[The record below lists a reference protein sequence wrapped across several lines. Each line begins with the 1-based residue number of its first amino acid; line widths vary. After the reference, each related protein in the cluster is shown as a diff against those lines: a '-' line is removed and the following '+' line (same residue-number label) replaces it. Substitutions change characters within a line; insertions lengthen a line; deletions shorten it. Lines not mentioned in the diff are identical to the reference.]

1 MSSITCASCGSL
13 DATWRCSACKLMHYC
28 SKLCQ
33 KNHFKV
39 HKKDCCKEKSCEDIS
54 TGKSESFSDKVESRS
69 CRCMFCGQ
77 VIIVSSEEEAIQHMS
92 ECSLLQEQLN
102 GEGQFT
108 VPKEFLG
115 GK

>member
-1 MSSITCASCGSL
+1 MSESVCASCGSL
-13 DATWRCSACKLMHYC
+13 DAIWRCSACKSITYC

-33 KNHFKV
+33 KNDFKK
-39 HKKDCCKEKSCEDIS
+39 HKKVCCQEKAAEVIVQKE
-54 TGKSESFSDKVESRS
+54 SEPAKVETRS

-77 VIIVSSEEEAIQHMS
+77 IVMVSSEEEAIQHMS

-108 VPKEFLG
+108 VPKEYLG

>member
-1 MSSITCASCGSL
+1 MPIECAGCGSL
-13 DATWRCSACKLMHYC
+13 DATWRCGACKIINYC
-28 SKLCQ
+28 SKQCQ
-33 KNHFKV
+33 KNHFKQ
-39 HKKDCCKEKSCEDIS
+39 HKKDCCKEKASEEE
-54 TGKSESFSDKVESRS
+54 TKSKTIMANDKIETRS

-77 VIIVSSEEEAIQHMS
+77 IIIASSEEEAIQHMS

-108 VPKEFLG
+108 VPKEYLG